1 MKKIVS
7 LLMAVLLV
15 AAVFVGCS
23 KGPKDYSLAIGVA
36 VSSDA
41 STASVDKTVAAIV
54 TDANGK
60 IVLCRVDCVSYTAE
74 FNDGALDTTAP
85 TSKVALGDYYKMPSG
100 TWAAQTAHLESFVIG
115 KTQSEVAAIALNGG
129 KLTDAELSTKCTF
142 VVSDILKAIDN
153 AFKSEHKVSFKSD
166 AKTFTAGLNTKAAV
180 STVDGDATGAN
191 LVVDYAAAVLADGA
205 VVASIL
211 DCTDVTLNKIA
222 NGAAESVD
230 FAGTKRVQGDAYK
243 MTSGAWY
250 VQADAYAVSAVGKTA
265 ADIDG
270 LATEGVAGCTMPYS
284 TFNFK
289 AVISAAVKGAR

>member
-36 VSSDA
+36 VSSDSA
-41 STASVDKTVAAIV
+41 DQTVAAIV

-60 IVLCRVDCVSYTAE
+60 IVLCRLDCVSYTAE
-74 FNDGALDTTAP
+74 FTDGALDTTAP
-85 TSKVALGDYYKMPSG
+85 TSKVALGEYYKMPSG

-129 KLTDAELSTKCTF
+129 KLTDADISTKCTF

-153 AFKSEHKVSFKSD
+153 AFKSEHKVSFKS
-166 AKTFTAGLNTKAAV
+166 ASETFTAGLNAIAKVSAV
-180 STVDGDATGAN
+180 ENDATGAN
-191 LVVDYAAAVLADGA
+191 LVVDYAAAVLVDGA

-211 DCTDVTLNKIA
+211 DCTDVTFNKITD
-222 NGAAESVD
+222 GAAESVD

-270 LATEGVAGCTMPYS
+270 LATEGVTGCTMPYS
-284 TFNFK
+284 QYNFK

>member
-36 VSSDA
+36 VSSD
-41 STASVDKTVAAIV
+41 SSDQTVAAIV

-60 IVLCRVDCVSYTAE
+60 IVLCRVDCVSYTAS
-74 FNDGALDTTAP
+74 FTNGALDTAAP
-85 TSKVALGDYYKMPSG
+85 TSKVTIGDNYKMPSG
-100 TWAAQTAHLESFVIG
+100 TWAAQTAHLESFVVG

-129 KLTDAELSTKCTF
+129 KLTDADISTKCTF
-142 VVSDILKAIDN
+142 DVSDLLKAIDN
-153 AFKSEHKVSFKSD
+153 AFKSEHKVSFKS
-166 AKTFTAGLNTKAAV
+166 AAESFTAGLNVKATV
-180 STVDGDATGAN
+180 SAVDGDATGAN

-211 DCTDVTLNKIA
+211 DCTDITFKKITD
-222 NGAAESVD
+222 GTAESVE

-243 MTSGAWY
+243 MNSGAWY
-250 VQADAYAVSAVGKTA
+250 VQADAYAASANGKTA

-284 TFNFK
+284 PFSFK